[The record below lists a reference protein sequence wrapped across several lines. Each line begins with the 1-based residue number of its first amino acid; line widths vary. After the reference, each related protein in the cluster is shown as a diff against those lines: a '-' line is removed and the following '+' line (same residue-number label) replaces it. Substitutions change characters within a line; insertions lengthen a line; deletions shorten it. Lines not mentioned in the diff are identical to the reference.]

1 MYLVVVYGVL
11 LIVLFICIVNSI
23 YRKIEAKN
31 PSEWKKVSIF
41 NSYKAW
47 TLYSFL
53 IMLTMIGIFVFSF
66 MGILTGFS
74 NLGNQQNSITE
85 QQQQQ
90 ENTTTQQ
97 DDSSTQQ
104 QSNSTQK

>member
-1 MYLVVVYGVL
+1 MFIIAVYGVL

-31 PSEWKKVSIF
+31 PSEWKKVGIL

-47 TLYSFL
+47 TVYSFL
-53 IMLTMIGIFVFSF
+53 IMLSMIGLFLFSF
-66 MGILTGFS
+66 LGVLTGFS
-74 NLGNQQNSITE
+74 SAGDQQNSITE

-90 ENTTTQQ
+90 GT
-97 DDSSTQQ
+97 STQQ
-104 QSNSTQK
+104 QNNSTEN

>member
-1 MYLVVVYGVL
+1 MYIVLVYGVL

-47 TLYSFL
+47 TVYSFI
-53 IMLTMIGIFVFSF
+53 IMLTMIGLFLFSF

-74 NLGNQQNSITE
+74 SAGNQQNSITE
-85 QQQQQ
+85 QQQ
-90 ENTTTQQ
+90 N
-97 DDSSTQQ
+97 DSST
-104 QSNSTQK
+104 SGK